1 MLRRTRTASR
11 ANRPRLI
18 TALSI
23 FFMFGAAMSFI
34 ASLSLLCPNTFLE
47 SMWRLNPRARL
58 NLSSVGLWSVVLLT
72 TVSVF
77 CAAAGIG
84 LWRGARW
91 GHRIA
96 VGLIAVNLV
105 ADVTN
110 VILGIEPRAIVG
122 VPVAAVILA
131 YLMSTKVRRLFTT
144 ST

>member
-1 MLRRTRTASR
+1 
-11 ANRPRLI
+11 
-18 TALSI
+18 
-23 FFMFGAAMSFI
+23 MSFT
-34 ASLSLLCPNTFLE
+34 ASLSLLLPKSFLE
-47 SMWRLNPRARL
+47 SMWRLNPRAHL
-58 NLSSVGLWSVVLLT
+58 NLSSIGVWAVVLLT

-96 VGLIAVNLV
+96 VGLIAVNLI

-122 VPVAAVILA
+122 VPIAAVILA
-131 YLMSTKVRRLFTT
+131 YLMSTKVRRFFIA

>member
-1 MLRRTRTASR
+1 
-11 ANRPRLI
+11 
-18 TALSI
+18 
-23 FFMFGAAMSFI
+23 MFGAAMSFT
-34 ASLSLLCPNTFLE
+34 ASLSLLRPNTFLE
-47 SMWRLNPRARL
+47 SMWRLNPRAHL
-58 NLSSVGLWSVVLLT
+58 NLSSIGVWAVALLT

-96 VGLIAVNLV
+96 VGLIGVNLV

-122 VPVAAVILA
+122 VPVAAAILS
-131 YLMSTKVRRLFTT
+131 YLMSTKVQQFFSSSRV
-144 ST
+144 

>member
-1 MLRRTRTASR
+1 
-11 ANRPRLI
+11 
-18 TALSI
+18 
-23 FFMFGAAMSFI
+23 MFGAAMSFT
-34 ASLSLLCPNTFLE
+34 ASLSLLRPNTFLE
-47 SMWRLNPRARL
+47 SMWRLNPRAQL
-58 NLSSVGLWSVVLLT
+58 NLLSIGIWAVILLS

-84 LWRGARW
+84 LWRGAWW

-110 VILGIEPRAIVG
+110 VILGIEPSAIVG

-131 YLMSTKVRRLFTT
+131 YLMSTKVRRLFAT